1 MAAVGLAVAVLAAG
15 CGGGDETSNAAPE
28 STSVAGSTGASGAA
42 GAVPDCVGAFNST
55 ANDNLPR
62 LARLAHE
69 PGGEILVGTYSG
81 EPFSAETYDLDFT
94 DGDGREVE
102 VAPGACVVTEVSEG
116 FGTLYLFVI
125 GDDADWHN
133 LLVTDPDVPLADDPV
148 SQVENVQTVELED
161 VEAPEVPRLIP

>member
-1 MAAVGLAVAVLAAG
+1 
-15 CGGGDETSNAAPE
+15 
-28 STSVAGSTGASGAA
+28 
-42 GAVPDCVGAFNST
+42 VPDCVGTFNSQ

-69 PGGEILVGTYSG
+69 PRGEIVVGTYSG

-94 DGDGREVE
+94 HGDGRETE
-102 VAPGACVVTEVSEG
+102 VGPGACVVTEVSED
-116 FGTLYLFVI
+116 FGTLYLFVV
-125 GDDADWHN
+125 GDDGDWHS

-148 SQVENVQTVELED
+148 SQLENVQAVELED